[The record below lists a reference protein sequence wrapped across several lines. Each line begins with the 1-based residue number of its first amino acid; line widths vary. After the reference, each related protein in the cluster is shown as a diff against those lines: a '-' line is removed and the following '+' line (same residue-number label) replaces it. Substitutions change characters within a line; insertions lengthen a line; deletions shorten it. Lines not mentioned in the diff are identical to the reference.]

1 MNETI
6 AALIQ
11 ALKEE
16 EVYRQYNVCLQE
28 LNNHHELLAAYQK
41 AKQEY
46 IDMRPYFKYQDFSD
60 LKARVQQRS
69 SELTQLESY
78 QDYMQSLH
86 QLEARLEEITAQIF
100 KDVFEQ
106 AEVKSCVSLPENINE
121 EI

>member
-46 IDMRPYFKYQDFSD
+46 MDMRPYFKYQDFSD

-69 SELTQLESY
+69 LELT
-78 QDYMQSLH
+78 

-106 AEVKSCVSLPENINE
+106 AEVKSCVSLPGNINE

>member
-16 EVYRQYNVCLQE
+16 EVYRQYNVCLRE

-46 IDMRPYFKYQDFSD
+46 MDMRPYFKYQDFSD
-60 LKARVQQRS
+60 LKARVQQLS
-69 SELTQLESY
+69 SELTQLESGKSMIRY
-78 QDYMQSLH
+78 FPPKG
-86 QLEARLEEITAQIF
+86 TAGLASF
-100 KDVFEQ
+100 SVR
-106 AEVKSCVSLPENINE
+106 A
-121 EI
+121 